1 MRTDVMPTSTKK
13 IKSGSGDMRFARV
26 LLMALAAGGVSLAPA
41 ASFATEWHRAGET
54 RAESNYPYANL
65 PGVKA
70 QPDLKDEE
78 QYSCRTETR
87 ALRRGYNKIFRT
99 GGLPTLVYV
108 CDRDGV
114 ESVGTQVPLR
124 GHYQPVR

>member
-1 MRTDVMPTSTKK
+1 
-13 IKSGSGDMRFARV
+13 MRFARA
-26 LLMALAAGGVSLAPA
+26 LLVALAAGASLAPGVSYA
-41 ASFATEWHRAGET
+41 ADWQRAGQVP
-54 RAESNYPYANL
+54 AQSAYPYANL

-70 QPDLKDEE
+70 QPDPKDEE
-78 QYSCRTETR
+78 QYNCRTETR
-87 ALRRGYNKIFRT
+87 PLRRSYDKIFRT

>member
-1 MRTDVMPTSTKK
+1 M
-13 IKSGSGDMRFARV
+13 G
-26 LLMALAAGGVSLAPA
+26 MAAAVVSLAAA
-41 ASFATEWHRAGET
+41 ASFATEWHRAGEP
-54 RAESNYPYANL
+54 RSEAIYPYANL

-70 QPDLKDEE
+70 QPDSKDEE

-87 ALRRGYNKIFRT
+87 PLRRGYNKIFRT

-114 ESVGTQVPLR
+114 ESVGTQAPLR

>member
-1 MRTDVMPTSTKK
+1 
-13 IKSGSGDMRFARV
+13 MRFAKA
-26 LLMALAAGGVSLAPA
+26 LLIAMAAGASLAPG
-41 ASFATEWHRAGET
+41 ASFATDWRRAGEAQT
-54 RAESNYPYANL
+54 QSVYPYANL

-70 QPDLKDEE
+70 RPEPKDEE
-78 QYSCRTETR
+78 QYDCRTETR
-87 ALRRGYNKIFRT
+87 PLRRGYDKIFRT

-114 ESVGTQVPLR
+114 ESVGTQVPRR

>member
-1 MRTDVMPTSTKK
+1 
-13 IKSGSGDMRFARV
+13 MRFARV
-26 LLMALAAGGVSLAPA
+26 LLTAVAVGASTTPGV
-41 ASFATEWHRAGET
+41 SFATDWRRAGE
-54 RAESNYPYANL
+54 AHAQSVYPYANL

-70 QPDLKDEE
+70 KPEPKDEE
-78 QYSCRTETR
+78 QYDCRTETR
-87 ALRRGYNKIFRT
+87 PLRRGYDKIFRT

>member
-1 MRTDVMPTSTKK
+1 
-13 IKSGSGDMRFARV
+13 MRFARV
-26 LLMALAAGGVSLAPA
+26 WLIALAATGASLAPS
-41 ASFATEWHRAGET
+41 ASFAADWRRAGEPQVQ
-54 RAESNYPYANL
+54 SIYPYANL

-70 QPDLKDEE
+70 QRDPKDEE

-87 ALRRGYNKIFRT
+87 PLRRGYDKIFRT